1 PLRAQE
7 PEALMKRSRRAT
19 NDDTTKTADRPPL
32 VLLVDDFQDNRE
44 MYAMY
49 LEHAGMQV
57 AEAGNGHE
65 ALDQAFRLL
74 PDLIVMD
81 LSLPGIDGKPSE
93 VHTINYKDIAAVVSD
108 TPLEVYD
115 PTRENV
121 LAHEKVNEAVMR
133 QRTVIPMSF
142 GTVFKTRDDIVEL
155 LRGAYDAFR
164 DVLNKM
170 EDKLEFG
177 LKIL

>member
-1 PLRAQE
+1 
-7 PEALMKRSRRAT
+7 MKRSRRAT

-81 LSLPGIDGKPSE
+81 LSLPGIDGWEATRRLKADERTKKIPVVALTSHALEGYSEGARAAGCDAFVTKPCLPEQLLSE
-93 VHTINYKDIAAVVSD
+93 IRK
-108 TPLEVYD
+108 
-115 PTRENV
+115 V
-121 LAHEKVNEAVMR
+121 LAA
-133 QRTVIPMSF
+133 P
-142 GTVFKTRDDIVEL
+142 
-155 LRGAYDAFR
+155 
-164 DVLNKM
+164 
-170 EDKLEFG
+170 
-177 LKIL
+177 

>member
-1 PLRAQE
+1 
-7 PEALMKRSRRAT
+7 MKRSRRAT

-49 LEHAGMQV
+49 LEHAGLQV

-81 LSLPGIDGKPSE
+81 LSLPGIDGWEATRRLKADERTKKIPVVALTSHALEGYSEGARAAGCDAFVTKPCLPEQLLSE
-93 VHTINYKDIAAVVSD
+93 IRK
-108 TPLEVYD
+108 
-115 PTRENV
+115 V
-121 LAHEKVNEAVMR
+121 LAA
-133 QRTVIPMSF
+133 P
-142 GTVFKTRDDIVEL
+142 
-155 LRGAYDAFR
+155 
-164 DVLNKM
+164 
-170 EDKLEFG
+170 
-177 LKIL
+177 